1 MLCWEK
7 SSTFCAQSIDIDPVT
22 ALSLLSG
29 CDGKSAEKEEEETIT
44 VYL

>member
-1 MLCWEK
+1 MEK
-7 SSTFCAQSIDIDPVT
+7 RKWNKVLSILLVMVT

>member
-1 MLCWEK
+1 MEK
-7 SSTFCAQSIDIDPVT
+7 EKMNKVLSVHLVMVT

-29 CDGKSAEKEEEETIT
+29 CDGKSAEKEEAETIT